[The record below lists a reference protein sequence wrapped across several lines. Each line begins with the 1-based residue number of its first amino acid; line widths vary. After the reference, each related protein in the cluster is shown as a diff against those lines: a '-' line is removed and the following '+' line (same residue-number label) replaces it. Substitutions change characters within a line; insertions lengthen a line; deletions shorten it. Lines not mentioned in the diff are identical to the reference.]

1 MGPCS
6 VSTRSQSKP
15 TDAISSATSGSPKF
29 RRLPKHA
36 LPAASRCFTWLGV
49 IGRQYSA
56 GDLPPVEPCARLADH
71 EHPKGDAPVRAGISL
86 TSRHAVKDPRQGAR
100 WMIERARAAWEAG
113 LDSLFLGDHHA
124 TAVPYYQNVPML
136 GRLLAEW
143 GDRPAGCLFLLP
155 LWNPVLVAEEVGT
168 LAALARGRFILQCG
182 LGDDES
188 QFAAMGARLT
198 TRPSAFEE
206 SLSII
211 RQLLAGEVVSS
222 SGRFAV
228 RDARVAPTP
237 SEPVEVW
244 IGASAEVSI
253 DRAARLGDACGRRF
267 VRTSEGGFAP
277 LPKPPPWI
285 GCAGEAR
292 ARNAVPPRRRDWPYH
307 ESRRSCVWVCSTAEP
322 GSSSVSPTSAPSPG
336 RSPKRSRAP
345 GCVWR
350 SPTRVTASGRTSRRW
365 PGRCLAR

>member
-1 MGPCS
+1 M
-6 VSTRSQSKP
+6 
-15 TDAISSATSGSPKF
+15 
-29 RRLPKHA
+29 
-36 LPAASRCFTWLGV
+36 
-49 IGRQYSA
+49 
-56 GDLPPVEPCARLADH
+56 
-71 EHPKGDAPVRAGISL
+71 RAGISL

-155 LWNPVLVAEEVGT
+155 LWNPVLVAEQVGT

-211 RQLLAGEVVSS
+211 RRLLAGEVVSS

-253 DRAARLGDACGRRF
+253 DRAARLGDGWLASPELSFDEARRQAAYY
-267 VRTSEGGFAP
+267 RER
-277 LPKPPPWI
+277 
-285 GCAGEAR
+285 CAVYRRMPSAVAIRRDVYVGESPGEAK
-292 ARNAVPPRRRDWPYH
+292 AVL
-307 ESRRSCVWVCSTAEP
+307 EA
-322 GSSSVSPTSAPSPG
+322 A
-336 RSPKRSRAP
+336 
-345 GCVWR
+345 
-350 SPTRVTASGRTSRRW
+350 
-365 PGRCLAR
+365 LARGYRGFGGEALVAGSVDEVVERLRALGAMGYTDVIVRHLTDEPSEVLGSLARLRRVRAAVR

>member
-155 LWNPVLVAEEVGT
+155 LWNPVLVAEQVGT
-168 LAALARGRFILQCG
+168 LAAIARGRFIMQAG
-182 LGDDES
+182 LGYDEA
-188 QFAAMGARLT
+188 QFLAMGANIKQ
-198 TRPSAFEE
+198 RPSAFEE
-206 SLSII
+206 SLGII
-211 RQLLAGEVVSS
+211 RRLLAGEVVSS
-222 SGRFAV
+222 DHRFHLEN
-228 RDARVAPTP
+228 ARLALRPA
-237 SEPVEVW
+237 EPVDVW
-244 IGASAEVSI
+244 IAGTAEPAI
-253 DRAARLGDACGRRF
+253 DRAARLADGWLVSPEPTFD
-267 VRTSEGGFAP
+267 
-277 LPKPPPWI
+277 
-285 GCAGEAR
+285 EAR
-292 ARNAVPPRRRDWPYH
+292 ALITHY
-307 ESRRSCVWVCSTAEP
+307 
-322 GSSSVSPTSAPSPG
+322 
-336 RSPKRSRAP
+336 RA
-345 GCVWR
+345 
-350 SPTRVTASGRTSRRW
+350 
-365 PGRCLAR
+365 RCAAH